1 MRKFIIIFFSL
12 ILANCSLN
20 KDSQYWTENSIEN
33 KNNQKKLSQI
43 LKKADDI
50 TSMTLEEYEIYID
63 DYTKKSKYPDFES
76 IIILLNLIK
85 FFLNNGNRGSNID
98 VG

>member
-20 KDSQYWTENSIEN
+20 KDSQYWTENSTEN
-33 KNNQKKLSQI
+33 KINPQKLDQI
-43 LKKADDI
+43 LKKSNDI

-63 DYTKKSKYPDFES
+63 DHTKKSKYP
-76 IIILLNLIK
+76 
-85 FFLNNGNRGSNID
+85 NISK
-98 VG
+98 